1 MSITKKITSI
11 SIENYPKEATLI
23 LRLKHEEENLLNPC
37 SKSLSL
43 SMKPFKEE
51 RNDEKEK

>member
-51 RNDEKEK
+51 RNDEK